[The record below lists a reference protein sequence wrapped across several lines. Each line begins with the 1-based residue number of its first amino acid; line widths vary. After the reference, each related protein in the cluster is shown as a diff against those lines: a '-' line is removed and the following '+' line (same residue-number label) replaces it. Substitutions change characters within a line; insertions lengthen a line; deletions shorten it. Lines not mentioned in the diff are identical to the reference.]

1 MSAWLDIFAPP
12 ASGKSSICD
21 PLSKS
26 RDIEGRW
33 SGAAYPSDWR
43 VFLETIPPLLELV
56 KDHKRLVPT
65 RNGSI
70 SSIQAMTGMLVRNLR
85 KMTVVSQMRDAAP
98 YIGTAFAMRG
108 VGIGW
113 RLLDMGR
120 DPRLVRSYFWTM
132 PVSIGFAYLKCSP
145 ETLKARNRAR
155 QDVPETSWEDRS
167 FQIDLQL
174 PVIEIL
180 KEALEERG
188 VPFLELDTE
197 HQSID
202 AARSQLLDFAYSG
215 IGDRAP
221 GGPGSQNAIFQASA

>member
-1 MSAWLDIFAPP
+1 MDIFAPP
-12 ASGKSSICD
+12 ASGKSTICD

-26 RDIEGRW
+26 RDIEARW
-33 SGAAYPSDWR
+33 AGHSYPISWR

-56 KDHKRLVPT
+56 KDHKRPVPT
-65 RNGSI
+65 RNGNI
-70 SSIQAMTGMLVRNLR
+70 SSIQAMTGMLGRNLR
-85 KMTVVSQMRDAAP
+85 KMAVVSQMRDAAP
-98 YIGTAFAMRG
+98 YVGTAFAMRG

-113 RLLDMGR
+113 RLLDMGH

-132 PVSIGFAYLKCSP
+132 PVSLGFVYLKCSP

-180 KEALEERG
+180 KEVLQERG
-188 VPFLELDTE
+188 VRFLELDTE
-197 HQSID
+197 NQSVE
-202 AARSQLLDFAYSG
+202 AARVQLLDFAYAG
-215 IGDRAP
+215 TRNP
-221 GGPGSQNAIFQASA
+221 ETV

>member
-1 MSAWLDIFAPP
+1 MSAWVDIFAPP
-12 ASGKSSICD
+12 ASGKSTICD
-21 PLSKS
+21 PLSNS
-26 RDIEGRW
+26 RGIESKW
-33 SGAAYPSDWR
+33 NGAGYPNGWR
-43 VFLETIPPLLELV
+43 VFLETIPPLLELI
-56 KDHKRLVPT
+56 KDHKRPVPT
-65 RNGSI
+65 RNGNITSF
-70 SSIQAMTGMLVRNLR
+70 QAMTGMLGRNLR
-85 KMTVVSQMRDAAP
+85 KMTVVSQMQGTP

-180 KEALEERG
+180 KEVLIERG
-188 VPFLELDTE
+188 VSFLELDTE
-197 HQSID
+197 NQPAND
-202 AARSQLLDFAYSG
+202 ARAQLLDFAHQG
-215 IGDRAP
+215 ADHTEA
-221 GGPGSQNAIFQASA
+221 GGFGSQGSTFQASA